1 MSAESFVAGK
11 GVVVLAGVEGPA
23 VVLAKLLVEVAF
35 CRVEF
40 SWSCKDLLNPAPMDA
55 KAVLPHGNSANIVR
69 EEESHREDLGAIV
82 VVFR

>member
-11 GVVVLAGVEGPA
+11 EVVALAGVEGTA
-23 VVLAKLLVEVAF
+23 VALAKLLGEVAF

-40 SWSCKDLLNPAPMDA
+40 SWSCKDLVKPAPMDA
-55 KAVLPHGNSANIVR
+55 RTVLPHGNSASIVR